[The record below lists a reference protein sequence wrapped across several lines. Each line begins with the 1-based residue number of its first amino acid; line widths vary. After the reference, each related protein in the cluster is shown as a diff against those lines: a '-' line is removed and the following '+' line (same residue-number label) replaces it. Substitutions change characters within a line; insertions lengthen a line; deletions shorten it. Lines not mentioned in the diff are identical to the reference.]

1 MPCGVLEGATGSI
14 RAPQYLDLF
23 SFLLSFFW
31 VTTYLWMEQLL
42 RYRQDF
48 VWLRL
53 FNLFQKALR
62 SGRR

>member
-23 SFLLSFFW
+23 SFLFSIW
-31 VTTYLWMEQLL
+31 VATYLRMEQLL